1 MDPTGNSPSERDATA
16 QDAPA
21 QGTPAQNEGGRAKG
35 GGRRASRVEESVA
48 ERTASVA
55 ADEYAVE
62 RAAGFLRRRGQA
74 KRFLDEVN
82 YPHSIHPA
90 LVPGVSVE
98 DQKVRYG
105 IDKAIVIA
113 VGAVILGF
121 VAWGVIAPQQVFDV
135 SSAALTW
142 VMHNL
147 GWVFNVLAIGM
158 VLLLLIIALSRYGKI
173 PLGLDGE
180 KPEYSTASWAAM
192 LFGAGIGIGIIFFGP
207 FEPLTY
213 YLSPRPGAPYDAG
226 SIAAMKGAIAQS
238 ALHWGINAWAI
249 YAIVGL
255 AVAYISFRRG
265 RVPLMSAIVAGLWG
279 GDSSSPASRIIDALA
294 IVATLFGTAASLGI
308 GALQIARGVEIVGGL
323 PPMGT
328 ALAMAIIGVLTVG
341 TIASAVSG
349 VARGI
354 RWLSN
359 INMMLALVLAVF
371 IFVVG
376 PTVFLVNI
384 IPGAITEYLGTLPD
398 MLGANMSEGEDM
410 QTFLS
415 SWTTFYWAWWVSWA
429 PFVGVFTAKISRGRT
444 IRQFV
449 LGVLLIPSSIIV
461 LAFAVL
467 GGTAIWLQ
475 RRASELDA
483 AGNTIGIAD
492 PSRAIAPDGTV
503 DSLPAPEEIFFAVV
517 DQLPGAGIIS
527 AVVIV
532 MLAIFLI
539 TSADSASLVNSQLS
553 QKGNPAPNRLITAF
567 WALCMAGIAVV
578 ILLFGGQNALQGL
591 QNLIVVSAL
600 PFAVVLVLMAVAL
613 VKELRNDP
621 MVIRDHF
628 QVVAVENAVKQGV
641 AEYGDH
647 FALTIEPTAPDSEF
661 ATGSEFDSTAP
672 EVTEWYA
679 RTDEDGNPIDYDY
692 ERGVYLGADGEPLEE
707 QPSAEGDAASEGSS
721 GTTNEKADGKADGAN

>member
-1 MDPTGNSPSERDATA
+1 M
-16 QDAPA
+16 
-21 QGTPAQNEGGRAKG
+21 TPPDQTP
-35 GGRRASRVEESVA
+35 RASQ
-48 ERTASVA
+48 TAKA
-55 ADEYAVE
+55 ADEYAAE
-62 RAAGFLRRRGQA
+62 RRVRFFTRRDQA
-74 KRFLDEVN
+74 KRFLGEVN

-105 IDKAIVIA
+105 IDKVIVGV
-113 VGAVILGF
+113 VGAVIIGF
-121 VAWGVIAPQQVFDV
+121 VAWGVLAPQQVFDI
-135 SSAALTW
+135 SGAALTW

-158 VLLLLIIALSRYGKI
+158 VILLLVIALSRYGRI

-180 KPEYSTASWAAM
+180 KPEYGTASWAAM

-279 GDSSSPASRIIDALA
+279 GDSSSPASRVIDALA
-294 IVATLFGTAASLGI
+294 IIATLFGTAASLGI

-323 PPMGT
+323 PPTGT
-328 ALAMAIIGVLTVG
+328 ALAMVIIGVLTLG

-376 PTVFLVNI
+376 PTVFLMNI
-384 IPGAITEYLGTLPD
+384 IPGAITEYFGTLPD

-475 RRASELDA
+475 RRASELDS
-483 AGNTIGIAD
+483 AGNTVGIAD
-492 PSRAIAPDGTV
+492 PDRAIAPDGTIE
-503 DSLPAPEEIFFAVV
+503 SLPAPEEIFFAVV

-532 MLAIFLI
+532 MLAIFFI

-621 MVIRDHF
+621 MAIREHY
-628 QVVAVENAVKQGV
+628 QEAAVENAVKAGV

-647 FALTIEPTAPDSEF
+647 FALAIEPTAPDSEY
-661 ATGSEFDSTAP
+661 ATGGEFDSTAP

-692 ERGVYLGADGEPLEE
+692 ERGVYLDADGNPLPDEDEGADPGADDAADPGADD
-707 QPSAEGDAASEGSS
+707 AEGDDSAESS
-721 GTTNEKADGKADGAN
+721 LEEVPEDGDGPARRPGGGAGRA

>member
-1 MDPTGNSPSERDATA
+1 MTPPDQAPRESTTA
-16 QDAPA
+16 
-21 QGTPAQNEGGRAKG
+21 K
-35 GGRRASRVEESVA
+35 
-48 ERTASVA
+48 A
-55 ADEYAVE
+55 ADEYAAE
-62 RAAGFLRRRGQA
+62 RRRRLFARRDQA

-105 IDKAIVIA
+105 IDKAIVGA
-113 VGAVILGF
+113 VGAVIIGF
-121 VAWGVIAPQQVFDV
+121 VAWGVIAPQQVFEI
-135 SSAALTW
+135 SSGALTW

-147 GWVFNVLAIGM
+147 GWIFNVLAIGM
-158 VLLLLIIALSRYGKI
+158 VLLLLVIALSRYGKI

-180 KPEYSTASWAAM
+180 KPEYGTASWAAM

-255 AVAYISFRRG
+255 AVAYVSFRRG

-279 GDSSSPASRIIDALA
+279 GDSSSPASRVIDALA
-294 IVATLFGTAASLGI
+294 IIATLFGTAASLGI

-323 PPMGT
+323 PPTGT
-328 ALAMAIIGVLTVG
+328 ALAMVIIGVLTLG

-359 INMMLALVLAVF
+359 INMALALVLAVF

-376 PTVFLVNI
+376 PTVFLMNI
-384 IPGAITEYLGTLPD
+384 IPGAITEYVGTLPD

-483 AGNTIGIAD
+483 AGNTVGIAD
-492 PSRAIAPDGTV
+492 SSRAIAPDGTV

-532 MLAIFLI
+532 MLAIFFI

-553 QKGNPAPNRLITAF
+553 QKGNPAPNRLVTAF

-600 PFAVVLVLMAVAL
+600 PFAVVLVLMAIAL

-621 MVIRDHF
+621 MTIREHY
-628 QVVAVENAVKQGV
+628 QEAAVENAVKAGV

-647 FALTIEPTAPDSEF
+647 FALAIEPTAPDSEY
-661 ATGSEFDSTAP
+661 ATGGEFDSTAP
-672 EVTEWYA
+672 EVTDWYV
-679 RTDEDGNPIDYDY
+679 RTDEDGNPVDYDY
-692 ERGVYLGADGEPLEE
+692 ELGAYVDENGDPLPGENGAEDSDGGAGHDDDPAAEETAAGAESSLEE
-707 QPSAEGDAASEGSS
+707 DPGDGSARRPGHG
-721 GTTNEKADGKADGAN
+721 GAHE

>member
-1 MDPTGNSPSERDATA
+1 M
-16 QDAPA
+16 
-21 QGTPAQNEGGRAKG
+21 TPPDQTP
-35 GGRRASRVEESVA
+35 RASQ
-48 ERTASVA
+48 TAKA
-55 ADEYAVE
+55 ADEYAAE
-62 RAAGFLRRRGQA
+62 RRVRFFTRRDLA
-74 KRFLDEVN
+74 KRFLGEVN

-105 IDKAIVIA
+105 IDKVIVGV
-113 VGAVILGF
+113 VGAVIIGF
-121 VAWGVIAPQQVFDV
+121 VAWGVLAPQQVFDI
-135 SSAALTW
+135 SGAALTW

-158 VLLLLIIALSRYGKI
+158 VILLLVIALSRYGRI

-180 KPEYSTASWAAM
+180 KPEYGTASWAAM

-279 GDSSSPASRIIDALA
+279 GDSSSPASRVIDALA
-294 IVATLFGTAASLGI
+294 IIATLFGTAASLGI

-323 PPMGT
+323 PPTGT
-328 ALAMAIIGVLTVG
+328 ALAMVIIGVLTLG

-376 PTVFLVNI
+376 PTVFLMNI
-384 IPGAITEYLGTLPD
+384 IPGAITEYFGTLPD

-475 RRASELDA
+475 RRASELDS
-483 AGNTIGIAD
+483 AGNTVGIAD
-492 PSRAIAPDGTV
+492 PDRAIAPDGTIE
-503 DSLPAPEEIFFAVV
+503 SLPAPEEIFFAVV

-532 MLAIFLI
+532 MLAIFFI

-621 MVIRDHF
+621 MAIREHY
-628 QVVAVENAVKQGV
+628 QEAAVENAVKAGV

-647 FALTIEPTAPDSEF
+647 FALAIEPTAPDSEY
-661 ATGSEFDSTAP
+661 ATGGEFDSTAP

-692 ERGVYLGADGEPLEE
+692 ERGVYLDADGNPLPDEDEGADPGADDAAGPGADD
-707 QPSAEGDAASEGSS
+707 AEGDDSAESS
-721 GTTNEKADGKADGAN
+721 LEEAPEDGDGPARRPGGGAGRA

>member
-1 MDPTGNSPSERDATA
+1 MTPPDQAPRESTTA
-16 QDAPA
+16 
-21 QGTPAQNEGGRAKG
+21 K
-35 GGRRASRVEESVA
+35 
-48 ERTASVA
+48 A
-55 ADEYAVE
+55 ADEYAAE
-62 RAAGFLRRRGQA
+62 RRRRLFARRDQA

-105 IDKAIVIA
+105 IDKAIVGA
-113 VGAVILGF
+113 VGAVIIGF
-121 VAWGVIAPQQVFDV
+121 VAWGVIAPQQVFDI
-135 SSAALTW
+135 SSGALTW

-147 GWVFNVLAIGM
+147 GWIFNVLAIGM
-158 VLLLLIIALSRYGKI
+158 VLLLLVIALSRYGKI

-180 KPEYSTASWAAM
+180 KPEYGTASWAAM

-279 GDSSSPASRIIDALA
+279 GDSSSPASRVIDALA
-294 IVATLFGTAASLGI
+294 IIATLFGTAASLGI

-323 PPMGT
+323 PPTGT
-328 ALAMAIIGVLTVG
+328 ALAMVIIGVLTLG

-359 INMMLALVLAVF
+359 INMALALVLAVF

-376 PTVFLVNI
+376 PTVFLMNI
-384 IPGAITEYLGTLPD
+384 IPGAITEYVGTLPD

-483 AGNTIGIAD
+483 AGNTVGIAD
-492 PSRAIAPDGTV
+492 SSRAIAPDGTV

-532 MLAIFLI
+532 MLAILFI

-567 WALCMAGIAVV
+567 WALCMAGIAMV

-600 PFAVVLVLMAVAL
+600 PFAVVLVLMAIAL

-621 MVIRDHF
+621 MTIREHY
-628 QVVAVENAVKQGV
+628 QEAAVENAVKAGV

-647 FALTIEPTAPDSEF
+647 FALAIEPTAPDSEY
-661 ATGSEFDSTAP
+661 ATGGEFDSTAP
-672 EVTEWYA
+672 EVTDWYV
-679 RTDEDGNPIDYDY
+679 RTDEDGNPVDYDY
-692 ERGVYLGADGEPLEE
+692 ELGAYVDENGDPLPGENGAEDSDGGAGHDDDPAAEETAAGAESSLEE
-707 QPSAEGDAASEGSS
+707 DPGDGSARRPGHG
-721 GTTNEKADGKADGAN
+721 GAHE

>member
-1 MDPTGNSPSERDATA
+1 MTPPDQAPRESTTA
-16 QDAPA
+16 
-21 QGTPAQNEGGRAKG
+21 K
-35 GGRRASRVEESVA
+35 
-48 ERTASVA
+48 A
-55 ADEYAVE
+55 ADEYAAE
-62 RAAGFLRRRGQA
+62 RRRRLFARRDQA

-105 IDKAIVIA
+105 IDKVIVGA
-113 VGAVILGF
+113 VGAVIIGF
-121 VAWGVIAPQQVFDV
+121 VAWGVVAPQQVFDI
-135 SSAALTW
+135 SSGALTW

-147 GWVFNVLAIGM
+147 GWIFNVLAIGM
-158 VLLLLIIALSRYGKI
+158 VLLLLVIALSRYGKI

-180 KPEYSTASWAAM
+180 KPEYGTASWAAM

-279 GDSSSPASRIIDALA
+279 GDSSSPASRVIDALA
-294 IVATLFGTAASLGI
+294 IIATLFGTAASLGI

-323 PPMGT
+323 PPTGT
-328 ALAMAIIGVLTVG
+328 ALAMVIIGVLTLG

-376 PTVFLVNI
+376 PTVFLMNI
-384 IPGAITEYLGTLPD
+384 IPGAITEYFGTLPD

-483 AGNTIGIAD
+483 AGNTVRIAD
-492 PSRAIAPDGTV
+492 SSRAIAPDGTV

-532 MLAIFLI
+532 MLAIFFI

-553 QKGNPAPNRLITAF
+553 QKGNPAPNRLVTAF

-600 PFAVVLVLMAVAL
+600 PFAVVLVLMAIAL

-621 MVIRDHF
+621 MTIREHY
-628 QVVAVENAVKQGV
+628 QEAAVENAVKAGV

-647 FALTIEPTAPDSEF
+647 FALAIEPTAPDSEY
-661 ATGSEFDSTAP
+661 ATGGEFDSSAP
-672 EVTEWYA
+672 EVTDWYV
-679 RTDEDGNPIDYDY
+679 RTDEDGNPVDYDY
-692 ERGVYLGADGEPLEE
+692 ELGAYVDENGDPLPGENGAEDSDGGAGHDDDPAAEETAAGAESSLEE
-707 QPSAEGDAASEGSS
+707 DPGDGS
-721 GTTNEKADGKADGAN
+721 GRRPGR